1 MTRLYNCT
9 SMKARRQKLRR
20 ESPKAEVLLWRHLKG
35 RKIGGYKYRRQ
46 YSVGG
51 YVVDFYCAELR
62 LVIEVDGPSH
72 YRTKQ
77 ALAYDK
83 KRQQF
88 IESFGIRFVRF
99 TNNDIYNNIDGVIKE
114 IGKY

>member
-1 MTRLYNCT
+1 
-9 SMKARRQKLRR
+9 MKARRQKLRR

-35 RKIGGYKYRRQ
+35 RQTGGYKFRRQ

-62 LVIEVDGPSH
+62 LAIEIDGPTH
-72 YRTKQ
+72 YVNKKIET
-77 ALAYDK
+77 YDR
-83 KRQQF
+83 KRQDF

-99 TNNDIYNNIDGVIKE
+99 TNHDIYNNIDGVIEK
-114 IGKY
+114 ILIK